1 MWQLCSKDYP
11 KVNYYVDV
19 KLTYMIIGMGT
30 SLTYGEL
37 KGNHNYPCEA
47 IRNAYL
53 EEKNKIMII
62 VHNHLHGIDKKMMD
76 KQLCQNQC
84 SADVCITTI
93 TDQAHVM
100 LLTRKL
106 LNQELKS

>member
-1 MWQLCSKDYP
+1 
-11 KVNYYVDV
+11 
-19 KLTYMIIGMGT
+19 MIIGTGT
-30 SLTYGEL
+30 SLKYGEL
-37 KGNHNYPCEA
+37 KGDHNYPCEA

-76 KQLCQNQC
+76 KELCQNQC